1 MHAMENKSAEAG
13 DRQDTGL
20 TFILIMLGLAIL
32 PLAIWLCIRLFTIAF
47 TFVGMPPAYCYE
59 DNFWLSSSYGLLVCF
74 ALFGAVCGLIL
85 AGIGTVRII
94 NKQKWGIWIVIAGT
108 FFIPFNLF
116 LNYQSYSWFTARS
129 SETIYKNAEA
139 RFKELARTQDR
150 YKDEH
155 GSYTV
160 NPAGSYLFSD
170 IGNIKVISADDRC
183 YRAKAEHECIKK
195 DYIWDSCEGGAK

>member
-1 MHAMENKSAEAG
+1 MHAMENKSAVTG
-13 DRQDTGL
+13 NKQDTGL

-32 PLAIWLCIRLFTIAF
+32 PLAIWLSIRLFTIAF
-47 TFVGMPPAYCYE
+47 TFAGAPPAYCYE

-85 AGIGTVRII
+85 VGIGTVRIFS
-94 NKQKWGIWIVIAGT
+94 KQKWGTLTVIAGT
-108 FFIPFNLF
+108 CFIPFNLF
-116 LNYQSYSWFTARS
+116 MNYQSYSWFMARS
-129 SETIYKNAEA
+129 SETVYENAKV
-139 RFKELARTQDR
+139 RFKELARTQDG
-150 YKDEH
+150 YKKER

-170 IGNIKVISADDRC
+170 IGDIKVISADGRC